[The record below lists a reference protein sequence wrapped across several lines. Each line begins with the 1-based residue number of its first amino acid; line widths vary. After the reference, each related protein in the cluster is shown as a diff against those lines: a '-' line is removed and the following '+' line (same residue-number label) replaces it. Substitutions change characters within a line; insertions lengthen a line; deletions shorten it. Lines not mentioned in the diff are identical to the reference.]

1 MATIINSV
9 AFENFYNYYGSYEH
23 NEYKFKPGINIINAD
38 NNMGKSKF
46 YNAFMWILR
55 DQVYDSD
62 IKAFADANESLI
74 KMASGKAKSEDKKFK
89 VGVRV
94 VFTND
99 NKTYTI
105 EKYSKFTNR
114 NGEIAHEPSVLEIMV
129 NENNGDTPVDDY
141 SEKQDII
148 NRVFI
153 PLALRNYALL
163 QGESMDRL
171 VDLSS
176 KKALSDTIDTL
187 AGISVLKGIC
197 DISRKQSKKADE
209 LYQQMDSENSEND
222 TAKQRDK
229 EKRNQLSKLIEDTQV
244 EIENDRDELNA
255 AKTRKEELD
264 AYISN
269 SSKRIEI
276 RAELER
282 NNIEIGNVKTT
293 IERIESSIT
302 KKIFD
307 EENPWLLMGLSDE
320 LDAFDAKR
328 EKHIGDVAQMNNDG
342 ALVIMLPEGSP
353 DTSSLE
359 RMLKNEVCEVCG
371 QPAAMHSEAWEHI
384 KMILDRPKKISTTR
398 NDFGQFYGFLQ
409 KSASSYS
416 RSIPKIDDRIEST
429 RNQLDEIKEHLE
441 ELQAKHD
448 EILIELN
455 NAGGNEDNSEQKD
468 KVVLS
473 DYGAVNATISSKE
486 SAITRKEKDILIW
499 KNSLEQINKR
509 LNSYKKNTATQKY
522 EDFAVLMREIND
534 IINQT
539 KDDIF
544 DKTIS
549 ALAKEANEKYVAL
562 TSGNQSSGGI
572 LKFERNHDIVN
583 VSIRDVQNG
592 VITGL
597 GTGFQRMK
605 QLAIVMAVISSKI
618 GDEKKFDY
626 PFISDAPFSEFG
638 ENFISNFFR
647 VAPSVFTQSIIMIK
661 ELYDPKANDYLTA
674 FGRKILE
681 DMKSGKLPGTFYVN
695 VIKDKTDTTGLV
707 TSHKCYSSRFK
718 RCDFHSQTQ
727 I

>member
-9 AFENFYNYYGSYEH
+9 AFENFYNYYGSYKH
-23 NEYKFKPGINIINAD
+23 NEYEFKPGINIINAD

-46 YNAFMWILR
+46 YNGFMWLLR

-62 IKAFADANESLI
+62 IKAFADASESLI
-74 KMASGKAKSEDKKFK
+74 KMASGKAKSEDKEFK
-89 VGVRV
+89 VGVKV
-94 VFTND
+94 IFTN
-99 NKTYTI
+99 NGKIYTM
-105 EKYSKFTNR
+105 EKYSLFTNR
-114 NGEIAHEPSVLEIMV
+114 NGEITHEPSKLEIMV
-129 NENNGDTPVDDY
+129 NENNGDTPIKDED
-141 SEKQDII
+141 EKEDII
-148 NRVFI
+148 NKIFI

-197 DISRKQSKKADE
+197 EISRKQAKKADD
-209 LYQQMDSENSEND
+209 LYQQMDSENSENN

-229 EKRNQLSKLIEDTQV
+229 EKRGHLLSLIESTQA
-244 EIENDRDELNA
+244 EIENDQEEQNA
-255 AKTRKEELD
+255 AKNRKEELD

-269 SSKRIEI
+269 SNKRAEI
-276 RAELER
+276 RTDLEINQR
-282 NNIEIGNVKTT
+282 EIDNKKES
-293 IERIESSIT
+293 IAIIESSIT
-302 KKIFD
+302 KKLFD
-307 EENPWLLMGLSDE
+307 EDNPWLLMGLSEE
-320 LDAFDAKR
+320 LDMYASKR
-328 EKHIGDVAQMNNDG
+328 EKHIGDVAQMNNEG
-342 ALVIMLPEGSP
+342 ALIIMLPEGSP

-359 RMLKNEVCEVCG
+359 RMLKNEICEVCG
-371 QPAAMHSEAWEHI
+371 QPAEKHSKAWEHI

-398 NDFGQFYGFLQ
+398 NDFRQFYGSLQ
-409 KSASSYS
+409 NSASSYS
-416 RSIPKIDDRIEST
+416 RAIPKITDRIELT
-429 RNQLDEIKEHLE
+429 RTQLDEIKDQLE
-441 ELQAKHD
+441 EL
-448 EILIELN
+448 EIKRNELFIELN
-455 NAGGNEDNSEQKD
+455 NAGGNEDNSEKQD
-468 KVVLS
+468 DIVIS
-473 DYGAVNATISSKE
+473 DYGVVTETISSKE
-486 SAITRKEKDILIW
+486 KDIKDKKKNIEIW
-499 KNSLEQINKR
+499 ENSLKLVNKN
-509 LNSYKKNTATQKY
+509 LSSYEKNMATQKY
-522 EDFAVLMREIND
+522 EDFASLMSAIND

-638 ENFISNFFR
+638 ETSSVIS
-647 VAPSVFTQSIIMIK
+647 S
-661 ELYDPKANDYLTA
+661 ELPQVYLPKASL
-674 FGRKILE
+674 
-681 DMKSGKLPGTFYVN
+681 
-695 VIKDKTDTTGLV
+695 
-707 TSHKCYSSRFK
+707 
-718 RCDFHSQTQ
+718 
-727 I
+727 

>member
-197 DISRKQSKKADE
+197 DISRKQSKKAE
-209 LYQQMDSENSEND
+209 QMDSENSEND

-707 TSHKCYSSRFK
+707 TSHKCYK
-718 RCDFHSQTQ
+718 Y
-727 I
+727 

>member
-105 EKYSKFTNR
+105 EKYSKFSNR

-229 EKRNQLSKLIEDTQV
+229 EKRNQLSKLIEDTQG

-416 RSIPKIDDRIEST
+416 RSIPKIDDRIELT

-486 SAITRKEKDILIW
+486 NAITRKEKDILIW

-707 TSHKCYSSRFK
+707 TSHKCYK
-718 RCDFHSQTQ
+718 Y
-727 I
+727 